1 MAQIG
6 RLRIFHSPD
15 KLTPDKNAGPVEPGY
30 HTDISAIVR
39 LRVEGEHEGYPRS
52 LATVSGHS
60 GARNTMSLSTTRRIP
75 SPGHSLTREIIIE
88 LPRQRRSRQEEGAD
102 NAGPR
107 MVPVRTH
114 PP

>member
-39 LRVEGEHEGYPRS
+39 LRVGG
-52 LATVSGHS
+52 
-60 GARNTMSLSTTRRIP
+60 GARGIP
-75 SPGHSLTREIIIE
+75 KKSGDRLKTLRGAKYDAALDYKGDTI
-88 LPRQRRSRQEEGAD
+88 PR
-102 NAGPR
+102 P
-107 MVPVRTH
+107 
-114 PP
+114 